1 MSTPKFDII
10 LLGATGYTGAI
21 TAEHLTT
28 NFPTT
33 LKWAIV
39 GRSPSALE
47 TLAAKLKTLNPDRSP
62 PVIILAEMAKDAL
75 HTLVKRTRVLINV
88 IGPYHR
94 YSEPVVEACATEGVN
109 YLDL

>member
-1 MSTPKFDII
+1 MSTPEFDII

-21 TAEHLTT
+21 TAEHITT

-33 LKWAIV
+33 LKWAIA

-47 TLAAKLKTLNPDRSP
+47 TLTAKLKTLNQDRSP
-62 PVIILAEMAKDAL
+62 PAIILAEMETEVL
-75 HTLVKRTRVLINV
+75 HALVKRTRVLINV

-94 YSEPVVEACATEGVN
+94 FSEPVVEACAKEGVN
-109 YLDL
+109 YVDL